1 MSQSEGQFKAP
12 ANEGANEEQQP
23 TSPTEKIEG
32 EPPAGT
38 TAPGRE
44 KPESE
49 VHNEINPNTE

>member
-12 ANEGANEEQQP
+12 APESATEEQP
-23 TSPTEKIEG
+23 SPTEKIEG